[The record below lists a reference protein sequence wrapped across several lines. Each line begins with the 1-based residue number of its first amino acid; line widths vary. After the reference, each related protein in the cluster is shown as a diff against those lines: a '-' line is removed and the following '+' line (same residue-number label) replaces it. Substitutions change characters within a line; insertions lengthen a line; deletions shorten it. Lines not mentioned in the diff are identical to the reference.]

1 MLQVMEP
8 KFILRNLQQNNQS
21 LFKKAAGM
29 FRGFFESFF
38 LFDPLWILLDFSAKL
53 RKKRMLLGSTA
64 AF

>member
-29 FRGFFESFF
+29 FRGFLSRFF
-38 LFDPLWILLDFSAKL
+38 CLTPCGFCSTFLQIMEKTELLKINVAL
-53 RKKRMLLGSTA
+53 
-64 AF
+64 